1 MAPHLNS
8 LIWHILE
15 TYVYRQP
22 QPPPQSATE
31 SLQQALIMLGYDH
44 TYHGWDILFEEPHYI
59 RGWVRLARKKWFDP
73 GSPDGDCH
81 ISAAEFDELLGH
93 CVAVTDAAASCF
105 AAQMIEAYPDAKVIL
120 NVRRDLAAWQKSAV
134 QMPVGVNE
142 SWTFWLLS
150 WFSAERF

>member
-44 TYHGWDILFEEPHYI
+44 TYHGWDILFEEPRYI

-120 NVRRDLAAWQKSAV
+120 NVRRDAGFGDQEEWG
-134 QMPVGVNE
+134 VG
-142 SWTFWLLS
+142 LS
-150 WFSAERF
+150 W